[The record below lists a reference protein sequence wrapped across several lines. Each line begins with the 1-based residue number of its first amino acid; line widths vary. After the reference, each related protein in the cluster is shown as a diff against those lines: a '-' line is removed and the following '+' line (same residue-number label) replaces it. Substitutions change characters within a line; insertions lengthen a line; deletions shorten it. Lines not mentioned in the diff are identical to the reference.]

1 MKIWLVDKAPG
12 SKKDWIKLNEAA
24 EFSSLRHLS
33 AIILLSKEKVMF
45 SGKYGS

>member
-12 SKKDWIKLNEAA
+12 SKKDWIKLNEA